1 MRFFKLAIL
10 LLLVLFTSNTSFAQF
25 SPVKWKYG
33 SKHVKGNE
41 YDLVI
46 STSIDKGWYVYSQNN
61 PEDGPVPTYFEFK
74 KTAGVTFVGKVKESG
89 GRVSGFDDVF
99 KMNVTKFKKKVVFI
113 QRIKV
118 GNSAKPYKISGGFE
132 FMTCNDQ
139 KCLSPR
145 WEEFTI
151 KTKPKVNKPT
161 PKPKKQEPPIAKK
174 DDTPKVVIPKPA
186 VGKTTAV
193 SDNGAALNPKNAP
206 VVWNV
211 EGIRVSKTEY
221 DVTFSANIKDGW
233 ELYSRYT
240 GGSKGP
246 MPLTFEYDNRDERLN
261 IGSRVK
267 TESDTRV
274 RNVDNRYGMKL
285 TRYKDNVSFTQR
297 IKIEKGS
304 RNLNGN
310 LYYVAAS
317 DRENTSTIPQRVN
330 FSITL
335 PSKITPTSAMIAK
348 AERDRKKRQAQQQAA
363 ADNGDEAD
371 EEPNTDVAITGNVD
385 ADNGDADADA
395 APNGEEKAPE
405 YTGTKFNYALATTDC
420 DGEESKSIGETDNLW
435 VFLLGFGSGLLALLT
450 PCIFPMIP
458 ITVSYF
464 TKQGANRAKGIGNA
478 LAYGLSIIAIYV
490 SLGLIVTAL
499 FGADALNAMST
510 NWIFNLLFF
519 VVFIIF
525 ALSFFGFYELTLPSS
540 WSTWSDK
547 AADNSGG
554 LLGIFFM
561 AFTLSLVSFSCTGPI
576 IGTLLAE
583 TADGDGAMLF
593 SRIPVKPL
601 LGMLGFSTALAL
613 PFTLFALFPSW
624 LNSLPQS
631 GGWMNAVKVTL
642 GFLELALA
650 LKFLSTADLVYNIG
664 ALKIELFLGLW
675 ILVFAGLAAYMF
687 GFLKLP
693 LDYQKPKMTRGRAI
707 TGIASLAIIGY
718 LSFGLFTYT
727 PLKALSG
734 LAPPVTYNWFR
745 NEANMEYPDCPNGIR
760 CFKDYDEA
768 LEFAKDKNLPIM
780 IDFTGHGC
788 VNCRKMEETV
798 WREEDVKKI
807 LAEDYVLVSLYVD
820 ERKKLDK
827 PYRTPSGRPIRTVGN
842 KWAEFELEHF
852 KKNSQPY
859 YVLISPDEK
868 ILNQPRGYEDGGKE
882 SFLKFLECGL
892 DRWDAEQ

>member
-1 MRFFKLAIL
+1 MRFFKIAIP
-10 LLLVLFTSNTSFAQF
+10 LLLVLFATNSLSAQITG
-25 SPVKWKYG
+25 SPVKWKYS

-41 YDLVI
+41 YDIYI
-46 STSIDKGWYVYSQNN
+46 STNIRKGWYVYSQHND
-61 PEDGPVPTYFEFK
+61 PSGPVPTLFEFN
-74 KTAGVTFVGKVKESG
+74 KTPGVTFVGKVKESG
-89 GRVSGFDDVF
+89 SKLSGFDDVF
-99 KMNVTKFKKKVVFI
+99 KMDVTKYKKKVVFR

-118 GNSAKPYKISGGFE
+118 NNPAKPYKISGGFE

-139 KCLSPR
+139 KCLPPD
-145 WEEFTI
+145 WVEFSIT
-151 KTKPKVNKPT
+151 TKPYVPKQKSNPDKKVV
-161 PKPKKQEPPIAKK
+161 KKNNN
-174 DDTPKVVIPKPA
+174 PKVTIPKPEPA
-186 VGKTTAV
+186 KGKTTAV
-193 SDNGAALNPKNAP
+193 SDNGVAINAKNAP
-206 VVWNV
+206 VVWDV
-211 EGIRVSKTEY
+211 EGIRVSKDEY
-221 DVTFSANIKDGW
+221 DVTFSADIKDGW

-246 MPLTFEYDNRDERLN
+246 MPLTFEYDNRDERLD
-261 IGSRVK
+261 ISKRVK
-267 TESDTRV
+267 TNSDNRV
-274 RNVDNRYGMKL
+274 RNKDERYNMTL
-285 TRYKDNVSFTQR
+285 TRYKDKVSFTQR

-304 RNLNGN
+304 RSLNGN
-310 LYYVAAS
+310 LYYTAS
-317 DRENTSTIPQRVN
+317 SDKENTSTIPQRVK

-335 PSKITPTSAMIAK
+335 PKKITPTAAMIAK
-348 AERDRKKRQAQQQAA
+348 AERERKKRAA
-363 ADNGDEAD
+363 EEATQEENSDDD
-371 EEPNTDVAITGNVD
+371 EESITDIAITGD
-385 ADNGDADADA
+385 ADDGNSTDVNAEEEAS
-395 APNGEEKAPE
+395 PNF
-405 YTGTKFNYALATTDC
+405 TGTKFDYTYAKQDC
-420 DGEESKSIGETDNLW
+420 SGEEAKSIQETDNLW

-464 TKQGANRAKGIGNA
+464 TKQSKSRAKGIGNA

-490 SLGLIVTAL
+490 SLGLIVTSI
-499 FGADALNAMST
+499 FGAEALNAMST
-510 NWIFNLLFF
+510 NWIFNLIFF
-519 VVFIIF
+519 AVFVAF

-540 WSTWSDK
+540 WSTWSDN

-583 TADGDGAMLF
+583 TADGTGAELF
-593 SRIPVKPL
+593 GRIPVKPL

-650 LKFLSTADLVYNIG
+650 MKFLSTADLVYNIG
-664 ALKIELFLGLW
+664 LLKIEAFLGVW
-675 ILVFAGLAAYMF
+675 ILVFLGLAAYMF
-687 GFLKLP
+687 GLLKLP
-693 LDYQKPKMTRGRAI
+693 LDYEKPKVTRGRAI
-707 TGIASLAIIGY
+707 TGIASLAIVGY
-718 LSFGLFTYT
+718 LAYGLMTYT

-745 NEANMEYPDCPNGIR
+745 NEANMEYPNCPNGIR

-768 LEFAKDKNLPIM
+768 LAFAQDRDLPVM

-798 WREEDVKKI
+798 WIEEDVKKI
-807 LAEDYVLVSLYVD
+807 LSEDYVLVSLYVD
-820 ERKKLDK
+820 ERKKLEK
-827 PYRTPSGRPIRTVGN
+827 PYRNDAGKLIRTVGN
-842 KWAEFELEHF
+842 KWAQFEIEHF
-852 KKNSQPY
+852 NRNSQPY

-868 ILNQPRGYEDGGKE
+868 VLNKPRGYEDGDKE
-882 SFLKFLECGL
+882 EFKKFLECGL
-892 DRWDAEQ
+892 ERWESIK